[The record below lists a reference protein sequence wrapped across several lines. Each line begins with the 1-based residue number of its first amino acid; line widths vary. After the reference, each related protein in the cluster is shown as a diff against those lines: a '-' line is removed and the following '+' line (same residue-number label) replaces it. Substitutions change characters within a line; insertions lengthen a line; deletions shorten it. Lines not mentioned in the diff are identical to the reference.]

1 MSTDTGHAED
11 ARRLLIVEDDAL
23 PQLFDVAGDPLEE
36 VDLAAQEPEVV
47 AELLARY
54 AEECERL
61 ETDPIGP
68 VPDATASPERER
80 ELRGLGYGR

>member
-1 MSTDTGHAED
+1 LP
-11 ARRLLIVEDDAL
+11 RLH
-23 PQLFDVAGDPLEE
+23 DVAADPLEE
-36 VDLAAQEPEVV
+36 EDLAAREPEVV

-54 AEECERL
+54 AEECARL

-68 VPDATASPERER
+68 VPDATASPEQER